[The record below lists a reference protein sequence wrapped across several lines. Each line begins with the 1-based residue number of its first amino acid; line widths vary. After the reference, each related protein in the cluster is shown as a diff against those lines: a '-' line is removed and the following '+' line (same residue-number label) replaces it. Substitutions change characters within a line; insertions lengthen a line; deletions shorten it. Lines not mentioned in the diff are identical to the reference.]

1 MQTQEASIIQE
12 NLLAQY
18 KNSKWITLQKIT
30 NNNQNNL
37 AVSKMLQSIKN
48 YQQRISKTELDMV
61 AQNCIIWDPNNNHE
75 ENLRIVK
82 LIEIGDIQANRR
94 LELKQG

>member
-1 MQTQEASIIQE
+1 MQAQEALIIQE

-18 KNSKWITLQKIT
+18 KNSKWIPLQKIT

-61 AQNCIIWDPNNNHE
+61 AQNCAIWDPNNNHE
-75 ENLRIVK
+75 
-82 LIEIGDIQANRR
+82 
-94 LELKQG
+94 